1 MGSKEKIVEWLERH
15 RDDGTVK
22 VLTGLRG
29 TGKSTAVDCYCKRL
43 VASGVSSPH
52 IITIDFGSS
61 IYRSIRTTNDTLA
74 LIDAYTLTDD
84 RYYVF
89 IDEPFDAEGFGE
101 LAERLRSRKNLD
113 LTVISSN
120 ARVLSS
126 LRGNA
131 TTFEVRS
138 GADAFPHLQELKK
151 NRQQQNDYMEGLWS
165 TIFLRDVAVLDKAVD
180 CRLMEHIA
188 EYLTLHLGEATSLRQ
203 IGAGAALLA
212 GGRAPAPSTISEYFT
227 VLLNSH
233 LFSKALRFDIFN
245 HETNNRGY
253 RVFSPCPDLLAR
265 RFGPISGSY
274 AALNRI
280 WNCLRSKWHDVF
292 TGRTANSEI
301 DFVTRTH
308 DQYAYFQYIERIES
322 ASDID
327 RLTQPFA
334 EIDDDFP
341 RTLIV
346 GRPTRFTPPDGVSI
360 VTLDRLS
367 RDV

>member
-1 MGSKEKIVEWLERH
+1 MDSKEKIVEWLEHH

-29 TGKSTAVDCYCKRL
+29 TGKTTAVDCYCKRL
-43 VASGVSSPH
+43 FASGVDPVH

-61 IYRSIRTTNDTLA
+61 IYRSIRTTRDTLA

-101 LAERLRSRKNLD
+101 LAEKLSSRKNLD

-120 ARVLSS
+120 ARIRSS
-126 LRGNA
+126 IKGNA
-131 TTFEVRS
+131 STFEVKF
-138 GADAFPHLQELKK
+138 GPDAFPHLQELRK
-151 NRQQQNDYMEGLWS
+151 NRHAQIDYLDGLWS

-188 EYLTLHLGEATSLRQ
+188 EFLTLHLGEPTSLRQ

-265 RFGPISGSY
+265 RFGPISGRY
-274 AALNRI
+274 EALNLI
-280 WNCLRSKWHDVF
+280 WNRLRNDCDEVF
-292 TGRTANSEI
+292 TGRTASSEI
-301 DFVTRTH
+301 DFVTRTG
-308 DQYAYFQYIERIES
+308 DQYAYFQFAERIET
-322 ASDID
+322 AEDF
-327 RLTQPFA
+327 LLKTQPFT

-346 GRPTRFTPPDGVSI
+346 GRPTRLSPPAGVSI
-360 VTLDRLS
+360 VTLDRFI
-367 RDV
+367 RGA

>member
-1 MGSKEKIVEWLERH
+1 M
-15 RDDGTVK
+15 K

-29 TGKSTAVDCYCKRL
+29 TGKSTAVESYSKRL
-43 VASGVSSPH
+43 AGLGVDPAH

-61 IYRSIRTTNDTLA
+61 IYRTIRTTRDTLA

-101 LAERLRSRKNLD
+101 LAERLRSRTNLD

-120 ARVLSS
+120 ARILSS
-126 LRGNA
+126 IQGGTSAL
-131 TTFEVRS
+131 EVRA
-138 GADAFPHLQELKK
+138 GTDAFPHLRELAKDK
-151 NRQQQNDYMEGLWS
+151 RAQNDYLEGLWS

-188 EYLTLHLGEATSLRQ
+188 EYLTLHLGEPTSLRK

-212 GGRAPAPSTISEYFT
+212 GGRAPAPSTISEYFS

-233 LFSKALRFDIFN
+233 LFARALRFDIFN
-245 HETNNRGY
+245 REANSRGY
-253 RVFSPCPDLLAR
+253 RVFSPCPALLAR
-265 RFGPISGSY
+265 RFGPISGTY
-274 AALNRI
+274 EPLNLV
-280 WNCLRSKWHDVF
+280 WNCLRGSWNDVF

-301 DFVTRTH
+301 DFVTRNG
-308 DQYAYFQYIERIES
+308 DRYAYFQFAEKVEN
-322 ASDID
+322 AKDLE
-327 RLTQPFA
+327 RLTKPFA

-346 GRPTRFTPPDGVSI
+346 GRPTRLQPPDGVSI
-360 VTLDRLS
+360 VTLERFI
-367 RDV
+367 RGA